1 MKDDLRYSQKN
12 SKENEFR
19 YLNRARRYIR
29 QLSENIGTL
38 STENILLKYAQ
49 MPRKTSD
56 NKNPWDM
63 LDVGTVDYFHA

>member
-38 STENILLKYAQ
+38 STENILLKYA
-49 MPRKTSD
+49 
-56 NKNPWDM
+56 
-63 LDVGTVDYFHA
+63 